1 MLVSSDI
8 LRQAPDKLGDFILVA
23 VLGGHAEG
31 VGLAVCLV
39 EHRAY
44 SRLCTQIICSAR
56 YQIGQQCARLNPSTF
71 S

>member
-8 LRQAPDKLGDFILVA
+8 LRQGPNKLGDFVLVA
-23 VLGGHAEG
+23 VLRGHGGGE
-31 VGLAVCLV
+31 LAVCLV

-44 SRLCTQIICSAR
+44 SRLCTQIIRSAR